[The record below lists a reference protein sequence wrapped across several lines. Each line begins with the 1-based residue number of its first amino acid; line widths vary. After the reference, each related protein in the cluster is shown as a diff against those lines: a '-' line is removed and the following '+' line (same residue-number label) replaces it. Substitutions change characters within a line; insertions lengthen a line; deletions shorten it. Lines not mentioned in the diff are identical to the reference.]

1 MKNYFLILVFIFL
14 QHCSFDDK
22 SGIWNNSSDISRNK
36 SIFKEFKKLSSTQQQ
51 FNETIIFDEK
61 ISLNFSNPTQNFE
74 WKDIYYSENN
84 NLKNFNYK
92 DLNEVIFKSK
102 KITKFDINR
111 NILFENNNLI
121 AGDAKG
127 NITVFSI
134 NQNKIIS
141 KFNFYKNKFKKIRKI
156 LNFTVENSIIYVSDN
171 IGFLYAYDIKKN
183 NIIWAKNYK
192 IPFSSNLKI
201 FEEKL
206 IAANQNNGLYYFNK
220 YNGESLNLIPTEET
234 IFKNE
239 FTNNL
244 SLNGQILLYLNT
256 YGTLYALNNKTM
268 NIIWFL
274 NLNQSVDLNPSN
286 LFNGSK
292 VISDKKVIVV
302 SSNQFTYIVDIISGS
317 ILFKYNVVSAIKPII
332 YDNFLFLVTK
342 NNLLICVNLKKGN
355 LIYSYNINKQ
365 ISDFLETKEKFV
377 KFKNM
382 MIINNQIF
390 VFLENSYVLKYNAK
404 GNLKKIEKI
413 SPKILSNT
421 LIIDDSFIYVD
432 NKNRILILN

>member
-1 MKNYFLILVFIFL
+1 MKNYFLIFVIFFL
-14 QHCSFDDK
+14 QNCSFDDK
-22 SGIWNNSSDISRNK
+22 SGIWNNNNDISKNK
-36 SIFKEFKKLSSTQQQ
+36 SIFKEFKKLTSIQQS
-51 FNETIIFDEK
+51 FNKTIIFNEN
-61 ISLNFSNPTQNFE
+61 ISLNFSNPIQNFE
-74 WKDIYYSENN
+74 WKDIYYSESN
-84 NLKNFNYK
+84 NLKNLNYT
-92 DLNEVIFKSK
+92 DLNEIIFRSK
-102 KITKFDINR
+102 KISKFEINR
-111 NILFENNNLI
+111 HILFKDNNLI
-121 AGDAKG
+121 AGDVKG

-141 KFNFYKNKFKKIRKI
+141 KFNFYKNKFKKIEKI
-156 LNFTVENSIIYVSDN
+156 LNLSVEDSIIYVSDN
-171 IGFLYAYDIKKN
+171 VGFLYAYDIQKK

-206 IAANQNNGLYYFNK
+206 IAANQNNDLYYFNK
-220 YNGESLNLIPTEET
+220 YNGELLNLIPTEET

-256 YGTLYALNNKTM
+256 YGTLYALNNQTM
-268 NIIWFL
+268 NILWFL

-292 VISDKKVIVV
+292 VINDKKVIVV
-302 SSNQFTYIVDIISGS
+302 SSNQFTYVIDILTGS
-317 ILFKYNVVSAIKPII
+317 ILFKYNFVSAIKPII
-332 YDNFLFLVTK
+332 INNFLFLVTK
-342 NNLLICVNLKKGN
+342 NNLLICVDLKKGN
-355 LIYSYNINKQ
+355 LVYSYNINKQ
-365 ISDFLETKEKFV
+365 ISDYLKTKEKFV

-382 MIINNQIF
+382 MILNDQIF
-390 VFLENSYVLKYNAK
+390 IFLENSYVLKYNAI

-421 LIIDDSFIYVD
+421 LIIDNSLLYVD
-432 NKNRILILN
+432 IKNKLLILN